1 LSYGVLT
8 GTLIHKYERIHKKEL
23 NIQEKNV
30 AARDLEDEH
39 CGAEDRGTPSEWGGV
54 GSTHRTNKNVTRYG
68 LQSMEMKLECT
79 MDNQPHQKAPL
90 VKRKAES
97 TADRRTSTKG

>member
-8 GTLIHKYERIHKKEL
+8 GTLVHKYERIHEKEL

-30 AARDLEDEH
+30 VARDLEDEH

-54 GSTHRTNKNVTRYG
+54 GSAHRINKSVTRYG
-68 LQSMEMKLECT
+68 LQIMEMKLECT
-79 MDNQPHQKAPL
+79 MDNQPHQKTPL
-90 VKRKAES
+90 VNKKAES
-97 TADRRTSTKG
+97 TADGRTSTKG